1 MFCIHCGAENPD
13 QAVFCAKC
21 GKQVQ
26 TTSHHE
32 PSSLTPSPTSPVD
45 VTLDTHPFE
54 APRNAI
60 TSSAKWIRRV
70 GIPLTT
76 LAWIGL
82 VAVILWAAS
91 HVARSLILLA
101 IAALLAV
108 ALAPAVKVVT
118 RVMPRILA
126 ILVVYLIVFTA
137 LSVVL
142 YFLIRTA
149 VHQVSELKGE
159 VTQLLHPIPGSP
171 PTPLELTLRSF
182 GIEQAQIQEARQLI
196 VNHLANLANDVV
208 PILRSIF
215 DFVIDFIVVAIL
227 SIYFL
232 IDGARVMR
240 WLRNNLPFQQRTL
253 FLLDTLEHVVGG
265 YIRGQFTLSFLIGLL
280 VGLGMG
286 ILQVPHPVLLG
297 TLAFFMAF
305 IPVLGTFITAAAC
318 VLLALT
324 QNHGWVINLTHQS
337 WVLAIIV
344 LVYFVA
350 VHSFESHIVG
360 PRIVGQAVGLH
371 PIIAISALIAGVEL
385 FGILGALFVA
395 PVVGVL
401 QAVVI
406 SLWKEWRVTH
416 PEQFLKKKAVTAAE
430 VSTEPASPP
439 GEQTE
444 QA

>member
-45 VTLDTHPFE
+45 VTLDTRPFE

-82 VAVILWAAS
+82 VAVTLWAAS

-360 PRIVGQAVGLH
+360 PRVVGQAVGLH

>member
-1 MFCIHCGAENPD
+1 LFCIHCGAENPD

-45 VTLDTHPFE
+45 VTLDARPFE
-54 APRNAI
+54 ASRNAF

-70 GIPLTT
+70 GIPLAT

-82 VAVILWAAS
+82 VAVVLWAAS
-91 HVARSLILLA
+91 HVGRSLLLLA

-108 ALAPAVKVVT
+108 ALAPAVKLVT

-126 ILVVYLIVFTA
+126 ILVVYLIVLTG
-137 LSVVL
+137 LSIVIYL
-142 YFLIRTA
+142 LCRTA
-149 VHQVSELKGE
+149 IQQVLELKGE
-159 VTQLLHPIPGSP
+159 VSQLLKPNPGIP
-171 PTPLELTLRSF
+171 PTPLEVTLRSL

-232 IDGARVMR
+232 IDGSRVMR
-240 WLRNNLPFQQRTL
+240 WLRNNLPLQKRSL

-280 VGLGMG
+280 VGLGMAL
-286 ILQVPHPVLLG
+286 LQVPHPILLG
-297 TLAFFMAF
+297 VLAFFLAF
-305 IPVLGTFITAAAC
+305 VPVLGTFISAAAC
-318 VLLALT
+318 ILLALT
-324 QNHGWVINLTHQS
+324 QTQGWVASLTHQS
-337 WVLAIIV
+337 WVLPVIV

-350 VHSFESHIVG
+350 VHAFESHIVG
-360 PRIVGQAVGLH
+360 PRIVGHAVGIH
-371 PIIAISALIAGVEL
+371 PIVAISALIAGVEL

-401 QAVVI
+401 QAVIV
-406 SLWKEWRVTH
+406 SFWREWRVNH
-416 PEQFLKKKAVTAAE
+416 PELFPKKKAVTAAE